1 MINKNQIENLI
12 KIILVVVFFICLL
25 DMSYGYYE
33 FIRFFS
39 FISFGFLAFKSNE
52 RGNKNEMFLGL
63 GLALLFQPFLKLA
76 LGRTLWNIIDV
87 IVGLGLLFS
96 IIYKKKRLSK

>member
-1 MINKNQIENLI
+1 MP
-12 KIILVVVFFICLL
+12 
-25 DMSYGYYE
+25 YGYYE

-52 RGNKNEMFLGL
+52 GGNKNEMFLYL
-63 GLALLFQPFLKLA
+63 GLALLFQPYFKLA
-76 LGRTLWNIIDV
+76 LGRILWNIIDL